1 MVPQTVT
8 TGEAAKRLGVAPA
21 TIQRWVDAG
30 LVIAERT
37 HGGHR
42 RIPIAELRR
51 LIASNRPT
59 NLLGP
64 VANLVEV
71 LLTGRSRE
79 IRVALLAIRQR
90 ADGWAEAA
98 DQVASAI
105 GELGRQ
111 WEAGLC
117 SVFQEHGA
125 SEGLRR
131 AAAICADRIAP
142 PASGAP
148 CAALFTVAGERH
160 TLGLS
165 LAELVLA
172 EAGWSTVWL
181 GEGPPLEELDA
192 LIEKLK
198 PRMLVVSSSPASSR
212 KLVMGYQHALTKV
225 AKRAQVR
232 LVLGGGGPW
241 ATTRQAHRAVT
252 FCELRAIV
260 DRLRT
265 QARSRR

>member
-1 MVPQTVT
+1 MIPQTVT

-79 IRVALLAIRQR
+79 IRVALLAIRQH

-111 WEAGLC
+111 WEAELC

-131 AAAICADRIAP
+131 ATSICADEIAP
-142 PASGAP
+142 GLGAR
-148 CAALFTVAGERH
+148 CAALFTIAGERH

-172 EAGWSTVWL
+172 EAGWSTLWL
-181 GEGPPLEELDA
+181 GGALEELDA
-192 LIEKLK
+192 LIEKFNPL
-198 PRMLVVSSSPASSR
+198 MLVVSASPASPR
-212 KLVMGYQHALTKV
+212 K
-225 AKRAQVR
+225 
-232 LVLGGGGPW
+232 
-241 ATTRQAHRAVT
+241 
-252 FCELRAIV
+252 
-260 DRLRT
+260 
-265 QARSRR
+265 